1 MKVEFN
7 IEGVDYSLPEKM
19 TISQYQQIQSKQD
32 IMGVDKSLFII
43 SVLSGCPISTLRKI
57 NTAVAARIFSY
68 ANELFMGE
76 DTKFQQTFEFGGKNY
91 GFIPN
96 INNISLGEYI
106 DLDHFITDGVVKN
119 LHNIVAILYRPLK
132 YGQNV
137 MGKYVWDIEEYS
149 MDDFSTRAEMF
160 KNLEVEK
167 AFSASNFFFHL
178 GMESIRH
185 MKDSLME
192 EEMTMEM
199 MEKMKKLDLL
209 VKKMDQ
215 HLLNTGVGMES

>member
-7 IEGVDYSLPEKM
+7 IEGIDYQLPEKM
-19 TISQYQQIQSKQD
+19 TISQYQTINTKQD
-32 IMGVDKSLFII
+32 VMGVDKSLFIL
-43 SVLSGCPISTLRKI
+43 SVLSGCPIDTLKRVR
-57 NTAVAARIFSY
+57 TSEAARLFSY
-68 ANELFMGE
+68 ANQLFMDE
-76 DTKFQQTFEFGGKNY
+76 SVKFQQTFEFKGKKF

-119 LHNIVAILYRPLK
+119 LHKIIAILYRPLK
-132 YGQNV
+132 YGQKV

-149 MDDFSTRAEMF
+149 MEDFESRADLF
-160 KNLEVEK
+160 KELEVEK

-178 GMESIRH
+178 GVQSIKH
-185 MKDSLME
+185 MNNSL
-192 EEMTMEM
+192 M
-199 MEKMKKLDLL
+199 MEKMSLEEMEKMNQLNSL

-215 HLLNTGVGMES
+215 HLMNIGVGMES

>member
-43 SVLSGCPISTLRKI
+43 SVLSGCPISTLRKV
-57 NTAVAARIFSY
+57 NTAHAARLFTY
-68 ANELFMGE
+68 ANKLFMGE

-106 DLDHFITDGVVKN
+106 DLDHFITDGVIKN

-132 YGQNV
+132 YGQKV
-137 MGKYVWDIEEYS
+137 LGKYVWDIEEYS

-160 KNLEVEK
+160 KELEVEK
-167 AFSASNFFFHL
+167 AFSAANFFFHL
-178 GMESIRH
+178 GMESIKL
-185 MKDSLME
+185 MKDSLVE
-192 EEMTMEM
+192 EMMTMEQ
-199 MEKMKKLDLL
+199 MEKMNRLDLL
-209 VKKMDQ
+209 VKKMDH
-215 HLLNTGVGMES
+215 HLLNIGVGMES